1 LIDSLSIA
9 LLGLE
14 PSCYYN
20 TVGSERSSI
29 RFVSYAFLCL
39 LILSLIATY
48 LIGLFVSGYHI
59 SAFIISILG
68 SFILISIFRFSLIL
82 IKPEIKL
89 IKQFNEV
96 IIQTSWKTKLQSF
109 RSLLKSKK
117 LSFNNF
123 KWNSNRAIPGFT
135 FVFRTIYLMLLALI
149 IIFPLTVLSNFKD
162 ATSYNN
168 ELRLKAL
175 SIYRTTEINF
185 LNQTKLE
192 ESKNDFNKR
201 ISWYENKVNHEYF
214 TMKIFTRAMNYSSF
228 NGIAISIMILFFL
241 PHLLLFRLMRNP
253 NYTYVPSLKNHFQ
266 SLITEDFN
274 HLNNDV
280 KQILKNKGYTIN
292 EIDLKFLNKN
302 NPFIEKETEIPSVE
316 NVSWDTW
323 QNKQTVI
330 NNEPIA

>member
-1 LIDSLSIA
+1 MNDVILKTSL
-9 LLGLE
+9 
-14 PSCYYN
+14 
-20 TVGSERSSI
+20 
-29 RFVSYAFLCL
+29 
-39 LILSLIATY
+39 
-48 LIGLFVSGYHI
+48 
-59 SAFIISILG
+59 
-68 SFILISIFRFSLIL
+68 
-82 IKPEIKL
+82 
-89 IKQFNEV
+89 
-96 IIQTSWKTKLQSF
+96 KTKLLSF
-109 RSLLKSKK
+109 KSLLINKK
-117 LSFNNF
+117 LGLNNF
-123 KWNSNRAIPGFT
+123 KWNSNLAIPGFT
-135 FVFRTIYLMLLALI
+135 FVFRTLYLVLLALI

-192 ESKNDFNKR
+192 ESKNDFNNR

-214 TMKIFTRAMNYSSF
+214 TMKLFTRAMNYSSF
-228 NGIAISIMILFFL
+228 KIIAISVIVLFFL

-274 HLNNDV
+274 HLNDDV
-280 KQILKNKGYTIN
+280 KQILKNKGYKIN

-302 NPFIEKETEIPSVE
+302 NPFIEKETETPSVE

-330 NNEPIA
+330 NNETVA